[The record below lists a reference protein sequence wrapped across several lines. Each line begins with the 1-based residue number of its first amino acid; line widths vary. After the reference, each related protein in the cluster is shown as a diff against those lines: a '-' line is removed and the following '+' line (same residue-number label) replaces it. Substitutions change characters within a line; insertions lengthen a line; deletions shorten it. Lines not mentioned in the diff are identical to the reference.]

1 MSGADRAPTEREKTL
16 QSFGASAIAQAHLS
30 KFCGL
35 YPLQGIVA
43 GLLGPLSWGELNGQ
57 EGFGR
62 TASGA
67 FAGKWMNACDKRRR
81 QLARWTSS
89 GCGW

>member
-35 YPLQGIVA
+35 YPLQGIVV
-43 GLLGPLSWGELNGQ
+43 GLLG
-57 EGFGR
+57 
-62 TASGA
+62 A
-67 FAGKWMNACDKRRR
+67 
-81 QLARWTSS
+81 
-89 GCGW
+89 